1 MIKLMLLFKT
11 ISGKIFSKGQL
22 TILKRKVLAL
32 NKKEKFIKEKKI
44 SFSLMLAG
52 DVEIRKLNKKFRN
65 KNKITDVLS
74 FPSHQ
79 KRILKNLFKKKKKFI
94 LVI

>member
-1 MIKLMLLFKT
+1 MIKVDVIVQNNKWKNLLKRPAYYF
-11 ISGKIFSKGQL
+11 
-22 TILKRKVLAL
+22 KRKVLAL

-74 FPSHQ
+74 FPSYQ
-79 KRILKNLFKKKKKFI
+79 KKMLKDVFKKKKRD
-94 LVI
+94 LYW